1 MIKINLK
8 TVSYTKDSAEELKDT
23 LAKVQARTKVREISY
38 ADAYVKGLDMVHKL
52 NEMLPGFEGI
62 GAKITYV
69 EGSGKFAQTY
79 SGIPMGTRLT
89 VTKHTGYATV
99 EIDRYHAN
107 GAYAHKYNLDIS
119 QVKHPE
125 KIMQSLANRALR
137 QYQKTIN
144 TKIDF

>member
-8 TVSYTKDSAEELKDT
+8 SVTYTKYSLEELKDT

-38 ADAYVKGLDMVHKL
+38 PDAYVKALDMAHKL

-62 GAKITYV
+62 GAKITYT
-69 EGSGKFAQTY
+69 EGSGKFAQSY
-79 SGIPMGTRLT
+79 SGIPMGTRLS

-125 KIMQSLANRALR
+125 KVMQALANRALR

>member
-8 TVSYTKDSAEELKDT
+8 TVSYTKDSTQELKDT

-38 ADAYVKGLDMVHKL
+38 PDAYVKALDMAHKL

-62 GAKITYV
+62 GAKITYT
-69 EGSGKFAQTY
+69 EGSGKFAQSY
-79 SGIPMGTRLT
+79 SGIPMGTRLS

-107 GAYAHKYNLDIS
+107 GAYAHRYNLDIS

-125 KIMQSLANRALR
+125 KVMQALANRALR

>member
-38 ADAYVKGLDMVHKL
+38 PDAYVKALDMVHKL

-69 EGSGKFAQTY
+69 EGSGKFAQSY

-125 KIMQSLANRALR
+125 KVMQALASRALR

>member
-8 TVSYTKDSAEELKDT
+8 TVSYTKDSIQELKDT
-23 LAKVQARTKVREISY
+23 LAKVQARTSVREISY
-38 ADAYVKGLDMVHKL
+38 PDAYVKGLDMVHKL
-52 NEMLPGFEGI
+52 NKMLPGFEGI
-62 GAKITYV
+62 GAKIAYI
-69 EGSGKFAQTY
+69 EGSGKFARNY

-107 GAYAHKYNLDIS
+107 GAYAHAYTLDIS
-119 QVKHPE
+119 HVKHPE
-125 KIMQSLANRALR
+125 KVMRSLASRALKH
-137 QYQKTIN
+137 YQQTIN

>member
-1 MIKINLK
+1 MIRINLK

-23 LAKVQARTKVREISY
+23 LAKVQARTKVRNISY
-38 ADAYVKGLDMVHKL
+38 SNAYIKALDMVHKL
-52 NEMLPGFEGI
+52 NEMLPGFEAI

-69 EGSGKFAQTY
+69 EGSGKFTQTY
-79 SGIPMGTRLT
+79 SGIPMGTRLC

-125 KIMQSLANRALR
+125 KTMQSLSNRALR
-137 QYQKTIN
+137 QYQKAIN

>member
-1 MIKINLK
+1 MIKIDLHK
-8 TVSYTKDSAEELKDT
+8 VIFEKGSDEELKKV
-23 LAKVQARTKVREISY
+23 LAKVQARTKVREINY
-38 ADAYVKGLDMVHKL
+38 PDAYDHALTMVRKL
-52 NEMLPGFEGI
+52 NELLPGFEGI
-62 GAKITYV
+62 GAKITYI
-69 EGSGKFAQTY
+69 EGSGKFAQSY

-99 EIDRYHAN
+99 QVDRYHAN

-125 KIMQSLANRALR
+125 KVMQSLQGRALR

-144 TKIDF
+144 VKIDF

>member
-8 TVSYTKDSAEELKDT
+8 TVSYTKDSVEELKET

-38 ADAYVKGLDMVHKL
+38 PDAYVKALDMTRKI

-69 EGSGKFAQTY
+69 EGSGKFAQSY
-79 SGIPMGTRLT
+79 SGIPMGTRLS

-107 GAYAHKYNLDIS
+107 GAYAHKYNLDTS

-125 KIMQSLANRALR
+125 KAMQSLANRALR